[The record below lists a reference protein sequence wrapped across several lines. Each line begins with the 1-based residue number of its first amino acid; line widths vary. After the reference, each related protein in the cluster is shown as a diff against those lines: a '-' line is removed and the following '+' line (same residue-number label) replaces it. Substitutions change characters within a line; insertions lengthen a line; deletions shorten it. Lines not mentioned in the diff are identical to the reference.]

1 MGEKVNVYGMDMGNL
16 IKWGFTR
23 VKIGYFTVK
32 GKRLWDER

>member
-1 MGEKVNVYGMDMGNL
+1 MGWIRGSLMRAVF
-16 IKWGFTR
+16 IR